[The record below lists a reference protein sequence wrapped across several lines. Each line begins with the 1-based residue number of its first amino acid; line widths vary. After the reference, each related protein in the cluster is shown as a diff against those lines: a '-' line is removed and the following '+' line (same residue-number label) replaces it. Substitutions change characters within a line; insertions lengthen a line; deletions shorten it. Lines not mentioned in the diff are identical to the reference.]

1 MPLKTLRQKVVTW
14 MIILCH
20 GGKFALQVY
29 ENDKMI
35 VNKSESKYVVR
46 GKQGGRQLNADR
58 CSGSKIQSLG
68 SQMRRENE
76 KLLQEYIANHM
87 EEQKAFI
94 KRASVI
100 YLHAPGF
107 NKTLFMSHSKSLQ
120 KYAHKVRGIE
130 FKSGKANSQEA
141 KELVQKI

>member
-1 MPLKTLRQKVVTW
+1 MPLKTLRQKEVTW
-14 MIILCH
+14 LIILCH

-76 KLLQEYIANHM
+76 KLLQEYIANESHGGAKSVY
-87 EEQKAFI
+87 QKGQ
-94 KRASVI
+94 RD
-100 YLHAPGF
+100 LPPCPR
-107 NKTLFMSHSKSLQ
+107 LQ
-120 KYAHKVRGIE
+120 QDPFHE
-130 FKSGKANSQEA
+130 PQ
-141 KELVQKI
+141 